1 MQPFTFA
8 LSTGTRS
15 RGGTVLYYQLP
26 QGMAWTPGDLLLQM
40 DTVTFPGQ
48 ITNTGELLAILPDLS
63 AGARVQVQATPQPQA
78 LGVELCPADDSVAI
92 LVNGEFLAAY
102 HYAREYAKPF
112 LAPIV
117 GPYGDPVTR
126 PINPAITEHPHH
138 RGLFLAHGSVNE
150 VEIWNEPE
158 DHGVCV
164 QTGIHLEQGAVAAR
178 LTTDNVWQDAHGK
191 ALMADTRSLT
201 IYALPSAARIID
213 VDLLLKA
220 EYGDVVLGATKE
232 AGFLGLR
239 MHPDINV
246 SSGKGGQMENSY
258 GAVSEAECWSK
269 KAHWCDYHGA
279 VNGHRVGVA
288 ILDNAANLRFP
299 THWHIRDYGLF
310 AVNPW
315 YWAGDYTLPAGEML
329 RFRYRVI
336 VHAGDAHEAGITE
349 RYLQYDLPPIVEVLA
364 PGAK

>member
-1 MQPFTFA
+1 MESFTIT
-8 LSTGTRS
+8 LSTGTRP
-15 RGGTVLYYQLP
+15 RGGTVLCHKLP
-26 QGMAWTPGDLLLQM
+26 QGVAWTPGDLLLR
-40 DTVTFPGQ
+40 TETATFPGQ
-48 ITNTGELLAILPDLS
+48 ITHAGELLAILPDLP
-63 AGARVQVQATPQPQA
+63 AKTTVQIQATAQPQTA
-78 LGVELCPADDSVAI
+78 GVELRPANDYVDIFVR
-92 LVNGEFLAAY
+92 GEFMAAY

-112 LAPIV
+112 LAPIL

-126 PINPAITEHPHH
+126 PIDPAITEHPHH
-138 RGLFLAHGSVNE
+138 RGLFLAHGSVNG

-164 QTGIHLEQGAVAAR
+164 QTGIRLEQGAVAAR

-201 IYALPSAARIID
+201 IYALPPAARIID
-213 VDLLLKA
+213 VDLLLQA
-220 EYGDVVLGATKE
+220 AYGDVVLGATKE
-232 AGFLGLR
+232 AGFLGVR

-258 GAVSEAECWSK
+258 GAVGEAECWSK
-269 KAHWCDYHGA
+269 KAHWCDYHGV
-279 VNGHRVGVA
+279 VNGQRVGVA

-315 YWAGDYTLPAGEML
+315 YWAGDYTLSAGETL

-336 VHAGDAHEAGITE
+336 VHAGDTREAHIAEQ
-349 RYLQYDLPPIVEVLA
+349 YLLYDLPPKVEVLI
-364 PGAK
+364 PGA